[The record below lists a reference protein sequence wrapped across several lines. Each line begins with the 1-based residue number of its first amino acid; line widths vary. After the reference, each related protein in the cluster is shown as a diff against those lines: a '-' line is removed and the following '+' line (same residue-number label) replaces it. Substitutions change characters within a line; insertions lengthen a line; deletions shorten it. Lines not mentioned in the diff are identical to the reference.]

1 MNERIRECAAD
12 LLREAPGTL
21 GERLATDRLRE
32 ALGFDKVV
40 YAVTKHCLPG
50 ASRANYDGAFR
61 AAHIALT
68 T

>member
-1 MNERIRECAAD
+1 MTARVRDCAED
-12 LLREAPGTL
+12 LLHEAPGTL
-21 GERLATDRLRE
+21 GERVAIDRLRE

-50 ASRANYDGAFR
+50 ASRANYDGAFK